1 MKIRS
6 VIFLICMF
14 MFVSATSQDLVRW
27 GVKFGLDVPTNKSDF
42 RTDIKYKKTFNY
54 NVGFQLRVGERFYGH
69 AEVDYIINKCTLDYL
84 DYNDTTNQNTTHSIE
99 LGYLAVPLQAGY
111 SILQFDHF
119 ALRALLGVQYRVLVR
134 LSKNDINLKRT
145 DMNVHNL
152 DFIGGL
158 GVDIYSFTLDIGYRK
173 SLLAV
178 MPKSKHY
185 RDMLTLSI
193 GLIF

>member
-1 MKIRS
+1 MKVRYII
-6 VIFLICMF
+6 VLICLF
-14 MFVSATSQDLVRW
+14 VCVSAVSQDLVRW
-27 GVKFGLDVPTNKSDF
+27 GVKFGLDVPTNKNDF
-42 RTDIKYKKTFNY
+42 SKNILYKNTFNY
-54 NVGFQLRVGERFYGH
+54 NVGFQLRVGERLYGH
-69 AEVDYIINKCTLDYL
+69 AEVDYIINKCTLDYI
-84 DYNDTTNQNTTHSIE
+84 DTTNQTTTHSIE

-119 ALRALLGVQYRVLVR
+119 ALRALLGVQYRALVR

-145 DMNVHNL
+145 DLNVHNL

>member
-1 MKIRS
+1 MKVRYII
-6 VIFLICMF
+6 VLICLF
-14 MFVSATSQDLVRW
+14 VCVSAVSQDLVRW
-27 GVKFGLDVPTNKSDF
+27 GVKFGLDVPTNKNDF
-42 RTDIKYKKTFNY
+42 SKNILYKNTFNY
-54 NVGFQLRVGERFYGH
+54 NVGFQLRVGERLYGH
-69 AEVDYIINKCTLDYL
+69 AEVDYIINKCTLDYI
-84 DYNDTTNQNTTHSIE
+84 DTTNQTTTHSIE

-119 ALRALLGVQYRVLVR
+119 AFRALLGVQYRALVR

-173 SLLAV
+173 SLQAV

>member
-1 MKIRS
+1 MKVRYII
-6 VIFLICMF
+6 VLICLF
-14 MFVSATSQDLVRW
+14 VCVSAVSQDLVRW
-27 GVKFGLDVPTNKSDF
+27 GVKFGLDVPTNKNDF
-42 RTDIKYKKTFNY
+42 SKNILYKNTFNY
-54 NVGFQLRVGERFYGH
+54 NVGFQLRVGERLYGH
-69 AEVDYIINKCTLDYL
+69 AEVDYIINKCTLDYI
-84 DYNDTTNQNTTHSIE
+84 DSTNQTTTHSIE

-119 ALRALLGVQYRVLVR
+119 ALRALLGVQYRALVR

-145 DMNVHNL
+145 DLNVHNL